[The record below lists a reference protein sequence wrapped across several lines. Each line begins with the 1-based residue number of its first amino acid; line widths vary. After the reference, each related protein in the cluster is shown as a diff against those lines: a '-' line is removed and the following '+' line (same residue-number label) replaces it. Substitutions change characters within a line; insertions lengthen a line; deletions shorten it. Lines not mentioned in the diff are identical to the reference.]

1 MHTGCVLKI
10 TAVCGDITKQEVDAV
25 VNPANTGMRG
35 GGGADGAIH
44 HAGGPA
50 ILRDCIERFPN
61 GLATGDAGW
70 TTAGD
75 LPAEWVIHTVG
86 PNYNAG
92 QRDRSL
98 LESCYRRA
106 MEVADELGARVVAF
120 PLISTG
126 AFGWPRQDAIAAAIE
141 SIAAANSRVDEVR
154 LVAFDSEM
162 HEQVSAELAS
172 STPIRVLQGVRV
184 LHQRGY
190 HRVRILPGVSPSGM
204 YWRVAITLSDNLID
218 DVDHPDV
225 IDWEAALRYSTGGLT
240 EFAGGEVTVTTPPER
255 VADLILS
262 ALRDVTPTNDD
273 PAYIAWFDEL
283 IRTVERSNALPV
295 AYADYFDASEGWEVG
310 WGSGVKHP
318 RPPRPPAST
327 QKGSSS
333 MPSTSDTGDTPIV
346 LDRLGKVLQWATGL
360 SPKASAAEGTL
371 VPRGDTLSP
380 GVTIKFAA
388 KDVRGADRAAL
399 FADGQFVHLGVW
411 PAELQSQYTYLYS
424 DRARVDALLELDAL
438 TGFTVESNFQLAHR
452 FAQPLQR
459 WFPTRLLSAEDY
471 LGQWIE
477 DFHAGRAGGRTHD
490 EIADPGF
497 FGWLAERRYAL
508 AAEQESLHHWL
519 DGKKAGIQIHI
530 RPGVQIRRTWSY
542 AEAFAVENEHE
553 FASQVR
559 TAVDQVLTALGR
571 TNLGSAR

>member
-1 MHTGCVLKI
+1 MLKI
-10 TAVCGDITKQEVDAV
+10 TAVCGDITKQEVDAI

-44 HAGGPA
+44 RVGGPA

-70 TTAGD
+70 TTAGN

-106 MEVADELGARVVAF
+106 MEVADELGARVVAS

-141 SIAAANSRVDEVR
+141 TIAAANSRVEEVR

-172 STPIRVLQGVRV
+172 STPIRILQGVRI

-190 HRVRILPGVSPSGM
+190 HRLRILPGVSPSGM
-204 YWRVAITLSDNLID
+204 YWRVAITLSDNLFD
-218 DVDHPDV
+218 DTAYPDV
-225 IDWEAALRYSTGGLT
+225 TDWDSALRYSTGGLT
-240 EFAGGEVTVTTPPER
+240 EFAGGEVTVTTTPER

-262 ALRDVTPTNDD
+262 ALRDVTPTHDD
-273 PAYIAWFDEL
+273 PAYMAWFAEL
-283 IRTVERSNALPV
+283 LRAVERTKALPV

-318 RPPRPPAST
+318 RPPRPPASA

-333 MPSTSDTGDTPIV
+333 MPSTSNTGNTLII
-346 LDRLGKVLQWATGL
+346 LDRLGTVLQWATGL
-360 SPKASAAEGTL
+360 SPKASTVEGTL

-380 GVTIKFAA
+380 GVTMKFVA

-438 TGFTVESNFQLAHR
+438 TGFTVEPNFQLAHR

-459 WFPTRLLSAEDY
+459 WFPTRLLSSEEY
-471 LGQWIE
+471 LGQWID
-477 DFHAGRAGGRTHD
+477 DFQNGRAGGRTRD
-490 EIADPGF
+490 EIADPAF
-497 FGWLAERRYAL
+497 FGWLVERRYAV

-519 DGKKAGIQIHI
+519 DSKKAGIQIHI

-542 AEAFAVENEHE
+542 AEAFAAENEHE
-553 FASQVR
+553 FAAQVR
-559 TAVDQVLTALGR
+559 KAVNQVLTALGQ
-571 TNLGSAR
+571 TNLSSAR